1 MPKVITFKHNFCYIL
16 LYLYIKINIY
26 LSQLENPLLENV
38 SVKKSDRLVVCA
50 FILDLALFE
59 DVAFEGYKC
68 NVEVAGTSHTVS

>member
-1 MPKVITFKHNFCYIL
+1 MLHTFIFIYKDKYIFISIRESVIRKCI
-16 LYLYIKINIY
+16 
-26 LSQLENPLLENV
+26 
-38 SVKKSDRLVVCA
+38 KKSDRLVVCA